1 MVRAKVLLCNQ
12 RGFTANY
19 KDLTMTTTYYVQS
32 LVEGKMYTIECASL
46 KEAIDIA
53 AVFECQGFD
62 ALITKM

>member
-1 MVRAKVLLCNQ
+1 
-12 RGFTANY
+12 
-19 KDLTMTTTYYVQS
+19 MTTTYYVQS